1 MAFKLGKEK
10 RRIRNSSTAPIFR
23 KKLEDGVIGEA
34 NMDGTIYINENVE
47 PGSDLER
54 RAIAHEN
61 EHINQMQSGDAHYT
75 DDYVYWKG
83 QKFER
88 KNGRIKYM
96 GKWYR
101 EGADWKDD
109 EVFGGLPWENQA
121 VKAEDNEEN

>member
-10 RRIRNSSTAPIFR
+10 RRVRNSDNAPIFR

-34 NMDGTIYINENVE
+34 NMDGSIYINQAVE
-47 PGSDLER
+47 PGSNLEK
-54 RAIAHEN
+54 RAIAHES
-61 EHINQMQSGDAHYT
+61 EHIKQMQSGDAHYT
-75 DDYVYWKG
+75 DSYVYWKG

-101 EGADWKDD
+101 EGEDWRDD
-109 EVFGGLPWENQA
+109 KVFGGLPWENQA
-121 VKAEDNEEN
+121 VKAEENV